1 MIPLV
6 DNADSVIPQA
16 GVDGLLPEQEVS
28 IKLSRARL
36 NDMDETKAMAKEVR
50 DSGQEDPPER
60 NRNHLRF

>member
-1 MIPLV
+1 MG
-6 DNADSVIPQA
+6 DADSVIPQT

-50 DSGQEDPPER
+50 DFGQGDLPGR
-60 NRNHLRF
+60 KRNHLRF